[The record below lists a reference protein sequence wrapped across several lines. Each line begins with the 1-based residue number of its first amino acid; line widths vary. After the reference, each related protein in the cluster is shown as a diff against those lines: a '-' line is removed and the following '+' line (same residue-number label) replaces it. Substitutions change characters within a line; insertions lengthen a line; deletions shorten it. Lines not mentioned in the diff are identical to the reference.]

1 MLGTPFYKSI
11 MNVKDQLLEAAL
23 QVYAESGYHGATTR
37 RIAAAAGVNE
47 VTLFRHFGSKDGLL
61 REALWRCQAEG
72 TIPLPET
79 PQDPLQELTDWSRSH
94 LLHLH
99 QRAAL
104 IRTCLSEFAERP
116 ELVAPEI
123 SCPVQATRTLAG
135 YLERLKERG
144 LAVDSLDP
152 SAAASLLLGAL
163 FADAIGRDLVPDMY
177 ALPKEEAVT
186 QYVALFLRGIGVETS
201 SLRSRS

>member
-1 MLGTPFYKSI
+1 

-47 VTLFRHFGSKDGLL
+47 ITLFRHFGSKDILL
-61 REALWRCQAEG
+61 REALGRCQAEG
-72 TIPLPET
+72 TVPLPEI
-79 PQDPLQELTDWSRSH
+79 PDDPLQELTDWSRSH
-94 LLHLH
+94 LQHLH

-116 ELVAPEI
+116 ELVTPEI
-123 SCPVQATRTLAG
+123 SCPVQATLALAG

-144 LAVDSLDP
+144 LAAKSLEP
-152 SAAASLLLGAL
+152 RAAAAMLLGAL
-163 FADAIGRDLVPDMY
+163 FTDAIGRDLVPDMY
-177 ALPKEEAVT
+177 AMPAEEAVT
-186 QYVALFLRGIGVETS
+186 QYVTLFLRGIGVETS
-201 SLRSRS
+201 SPRSSA

>member
-1 MLGTPFYKSI
+1 

-47 VTLFRHFGSKDGLL
+47 ITLFRHFGSKDVLL
-61 REALWRCQAEG
+61 REALGRCQAEG
-72 TIPLPET
+72 IVRLPET
-79 PQDPLQELTDWSRSH
+79 PDDPLQELTDWSRSH
-94 LLHLH
+94 LQHLH

-104 IRTCLSEFAERP
+104 IRTCLSELAERP
-116 ELVAPEI
+116 DLVTPEL
-123 SCPVQATRTLAG
+123 SCPVQATLALAG

-144 LAVDSLDP
+144 LAAESVEP
-152 SAAASLLLGAL
+152 RAAAAMLLGTL

-177 ALPKEEAVT
+177 AIPAEEAVT
-186 QYVALFLRGIGVETS
+186 QYITLFLRGIGVETS
-201 SLRSRS
+201 SPRSSA

>member
-1 MLGTPFYKSI
+1 
-11 MNVKDQLLEAAL
+11 MNVKDQLREAAL

-47 VTLFRHFGSKDGLL
+47 ITLFRRFGSKDLLL
-61 REALWRCQAEG
+61 RDALGRCHAEG
-72 TIPLPET
+72 IVPLPET
-79 PQDPLQELTDWSRSH
+79 PDDPLQELTDWSRSH
-94 LLHLH
+94 LQHLH

-116 ELVAPEI
+116 DMVTPEI
-123 SCPVQATRTLAG
+123 SCPVQATLALAG

-144 LAVDSLDP
+144 LAAGSVEP
-152 SAAASLLLGAL
+152 RAAAAMLLGAL

-177 ALPKEEAVT
+177 AIPRDEAVT
-186 QYVALFLRGIGVETS
+186 QYVTVFLRGIGVETRSPRS
-201 SLRSRS
+201 SA

>member
-1 MLGTPFYKSI
+1 

-47 VTLFRHFGSKDGLL
+47 ITLFRHFGSKDVLL
-61 REALWRCQAEG
+61 REALARCHAEG
-72 TIPLPET
+72 SVPLPET
-79 PQDPLQELTDWSRSH
+79 PHDPLQELTDWSRSH
-94 LLHLH
+94 LQHLH

-116 ELVAPEI
+116 DLVTSEI
-123 SCPVQATRTLAG
+123 SCPVQATLALAG

-144 LAVDSLDP
+144 LAAESVEP
-152 SAAASLLLGAL
+152 RAAAAMLLGTL

-177 ALPKEEAVT
+177 AIPTEEAVT
-186 QYVALFLRGIGVETS
+186 QYVSLFLRGIGVETS
-201 SLRSRS
+201 SPRSSA

>member
-1 MLGTPFYKSI
+1 

-37 RIAAAAGVNE
+37 RIAATAGVNE
-47 VTLFRHFGSKDGLL
+47 ITLFRHFGSKDALL
-61 REALWRCQAEG
+61 REALARCHAEG
-72 TIPLPET
+72 IVALPED

-104 IRTCLSEFAERP
+104 IRTCLGEFAERP
-116 ELVAPEI
+116 ELVTPEI
-123 SCPVQATRTLAG
+123 SCPVQATLALAD

-144 LAVDSLDP
+144 LAVESVDSR
-152 SAAASLLLGAL
+152 AAASMLLGAL

-177 ALPKEEAVT
+177 AVSTEEAVT

-201 SLRSRS
+201 RPRSRS

>member
-1 MLGTPFYKSI
+1 MH
-11 MNVKDQLLEAAL
+11 VKDQLLEAAL

-47 VTLFRHFGSKDGLL
+47 ITLFRHFGSKDVLL
-61 REALWRCQAEG
+61 REALASCQAEG
-72 TIPLPET
+72 IVPLPQN

-116 ELVAPEI
+116 ELVSPEI
-123 SCPVQATRTLAG
+123 SCPAEATRALVV
-135 YLERLKERG
+135 YLERLMEHG
-144 LAVDSLDP
+144 LAGESIEP
-152 SAAASLLLGAL
+152 RAAAAMLLGTL
-163 FADAIGRDLVPDMY
+163 FADAIGRDLVRDIY
-177 ALPKEEAVT
+177 AVPMEEAVT
-186 QYVALFLRGIGVETS
+186 QYVTLFLRGIGVETS
-201 SLRSRS
+201 SSRSSA

>member
-1 MLGTPFYKSI
+1 

-23 QVYAESGYHGATTR
+23 QAYAESGYHGATTR

-47 VTLFRHFGSKDGLL
+47 ITLFRHFGSKDVLL
-61 REALWRCQAEG
+61 REALRRCQAEG

-104 IRTCLSEFAERP
+104 IRTCLGEFAERP
-116 ELVAPEI
+116 ELVTPEI
-123 SCPVQATRTLAG
+123 SCPVQATLALAD

-144 LAVDSLDP
+144 LAVESVDSR
-152 SAAASLLLGAL
+152 AAASMLLGAL

-177 ALPKEEAVT
+177 AVPAEDAAT

>member
-1 MLGTPFYKSI
+1 

-47 VTLFRHFGSKDGLL
+47 ITLFRHFGSKDVLL
-61 REALWRCQAEG
+61 REALRRCQAEG

-104 IRTCLSEFAERP
+104 IRTCLGEFAERP
-116 ELVAPEI
+116 ELVTPEI
-123 SCPVQATRTLAG
+123 SCPVQATLALAD

-144 LAVDSLDP
+144 LAVESVDSR
-152 SAAASLLLGAL
+152 AAASMLLGAL
-163 FADAIGRDLVPDMY
+163 FADAIGRDLVPEMY
-177 ALPKEEAVT
+177 AVSTEGAVT
-186 QYVALFLRGIGVETS
+186 QYVALFLRGIGVEPS
-201 SLRSRS
+201 RPRSRS

>member
-1 MLGTPFYKSI
+1 MK
-11 MNVKDQLLEAAL
+11 VKDQLVKAAL

-47 VTLFRHFGSKDGLL
+47 ITLFRHFGSKDVLL
-61 REALWRCQAEG
+61 REALARC
-72 TIPLPET
+72 
-79 PQDPLQELTDWSRSH
+79 QELTDWSRSH

-116 ELVAPEI
+116 DLVTPEV
-123 SCPVQATRTLAG
+123 SCPAQAARSLAA
-135 YLERLKERG
+135 YLERLHEHG
-144 LAVDSLDP
+144 LTAGPVEP
-152 SAAASLLLGAL
+152 RTAAAMLLGTL
-163 FADAIGRDLVPDMY
+163 FADAIGRDIVPDMY
-177 ALPKEEAVT
+177 AVPTEEALS

-201 SLRSRS
+201 TPRSSP